1 MPKVKKKFARVC
13 AACRQMKS
21 KQELLRIVRT
31 PEKTVEID
39 YTGKKPGRGAYVCLN
54 SECLKNVVKNK
65 RLDKALKIRVD
76 DKVYEELAN
85 IVERYD

>member
-13 AACRQMKS
+13 TTCRQMKS

-31 PEKTVEID
+31 TEKAVEID

-54 SECLKNVVKNK
+54 SECLKSVVKNK